1 MAVKKT
7 IELEANVKGLEDD
20 VRDIREQFTEL
31 KQSIDS
37 VEKSAKETADNTKK
51 GFKGV
56 KGAVDNVKKGFKGL
70 GLAVKTIGIGLV
82 IEAFNIFKD
91 VLSQNQ
97 KVADTFSIAFGAV
110 SNIFNDF
117 VNLII
122 DNSDKVIGFFK
133 SIFED
138 PLGSIKDLGNAIK
151 DNIIERF
158 NSALDAIGFL
168 GEAIQKVFKGD
179 FAGAAESAKNAGKEL
194 IDTVTGVDDTFD
206 KVKET
211 TKNVVKTLK
220 DVTTSAIEG
229 AKAEVNLANAAKLAA
244 AEQETLRLTNLKAA
258 EEQRQIRD
266 DVSKDIDARITANA
280 ELGKILEEGIKQ
292 EKELAD
298 VQLAAAEAALANNK
312 TNIDLQAEV
321 IRAQAASLEI
331 EERIGGLRSEQLTN
345 ETSLLKEKLDLTNSI
360 SQADSEATLRELEG
374 QLAIEDGILD
384 RLELEKQ
391 VAAEQ
396 QRIAEEQF
404 ENTKKLFGE
413 GTIEFENAE
422 KEKIAAQETFANISK
437 SLKKQEE
444 EAKVQIVS
452 DALSGLSSLLG
463 EESAAGKAVAVA
475 TSIINTYQ
483 GATKALAQGG
493 IFGAISAAGVIATG
507 LASVKKIVATK
518 IPGATGSQGE
528 ASISGVGGQVE
539 NIEQNVPDF
548 NVVGSSPINQ
558 IANSL
563 NNREPV
569 KAYVVSGEVTT
580 AQQLDRNIINES
592 GI

>member
-56 KGAVDNVKKGFKGL
+56 QGAVGKVSKGFKGM
-70 GLAVKTIGIGLV
+70 GLALKAVPILLLV
-82 IEAFNIFKD
+82 EGFKLFKNI
-91 VLSQNQ
+91 LGENQ
-97 KVADTFSIAFGAV
+97 RIADFFSIAFKSV
-110 SNIFNDF
+110 TNIFTQFIDL
-117 VNLII
+117 VL
-122 DNSDKVIGFFK
+122 DNSDKIIGFFK

-138 PLGSIKDLGNAIK
+138 PLKPIKDLGNAIK
-151 DNIIERF
+151 EFVIDRF
-158 NSALDAIGFL
+158 MSTLDAIGFL
-168 GEAIQKVFKGD
+168 GEAIVKVFQGD
-179 FAGAAESAKNAGKEL
+179 FKGAAEAAKNAGKEIL
-194 IDTVTGVDDTFD
+194 EPFVAIKEGFDTVVDTA
-206 KVKET
+206 KK
-211 TKNVVKTLK
+211 VVKGIT
-220 DVTTSAIEG
+220 DVTKSAIEG
-229 AKAEVNLANAAKLAA
+229 AKAEINLANAAKLAA

-292 EKELAD
+292 EKVLAD
-298 VQLAAAEAALANNK
+298 VQLAAAAAALANNK

-452 DALSGLSSLLG
+452 DALAGLSSILG